1 MVSNMKMRYSLLI
14 IFVIIITTS
23 CTTGNQANLV
33 DSDEFEELMI
43 SKDVFLLNTHTPY
56 EGDIKG
62 TDATIEDW
70 ENIALHQEILP
81 ENKDTII
88 SVYCRSGRMSASSA
102 QQLVDLGY
110 KNVYDLDGGFKAWKA
125 SGRELIYKN

>member
-1 MVSNMKMRYSLLI
+1 MKTKYSLLI
-14 IFVIIITTS
+14 ICILILMTS
-23 CTTGNQANLV
+23 CTTNTIQPHLV
-33 DSDEFEELMI
+33 DSDEFERLMAQEN
-43 SKDVFLLNTHTPY
+43 VFLLNTHTPY
-56 EGDIKG
+56 EGDIEG

-70 ENIALHQEILP
+70 ENIALHQDVLP
-81 ENKDTII
+81 ENKDAMILL
-88 SVYCRSGRMSASSA
+88 YCRSGRMSESSA